1 MGLAAV
7 SQDSQTDTFAA
18 LYPRRRDNCDL
29 DGLER
34 LGDPWA
40 NCEELRAGALQ
51 NLLRYLLSE
60 ASDAED
66 ARRLVALHRFWGDAA
81 TLEAAC
87 QPLPAAARRRRAKLR
102 IGLLSSDL
110 RDHPVGRHVLPWL
123 RHYDRGRFEIVAFSP
138 DERAG
143 DPVQGEIRA
152 QIGGFE
158 ILGDCGLRETAERI
172 RAADIDILLEL
183 NGHTVGTRLGALA
196 YRAAPAQIEWLG
208 YQFTSG
214 LPAVDYFLMD
224 DRLAPSAPGLLCE
237 TPLLVAESWV
247 CYGGD
252 EATDIA
258 PAPMSRNGF
267 VTFGTM
273 GHPFKYTRR
282 SFALWAG
289 CLGAVPG
296 ARFLFVRPEAGDSGF
311 RANVLT
317 AFDREGIDR
326 ERIAFFDNRS
336 AGVSHFAG
344 YNEIDIALD
353 TAPVAGGT
361 TTGDALWMG
370 VPVVSLTGAAP
381 HQRLGSSLLAGAGLS
396 SLCAESAEGYVRL
409 AAALA
414 ADGEGLAR
422 LRRELR
428 LRMRNRPLGDA
439 PRFAQAFDAALV
451 AAAQARGLA

>member
-7 SQDSQTDTFAA
+7 SRDLQADDFAA
-18 LYPRRRDNCDL
+18 LYPRLRNSCDL
-29 DGLER
+29 DALDR

-40 NCEELRAGALQ
+40 SCEGLRPGALQ

-60 ASDAED
+60 AVDAED
-66 ARRLVALHRFWGDAA
+66 ARRLVALHRCWGNAA

-87 QPLPAAARRRRAKLR
+87 QRLPAAARRRRTKLR
-102 IGLLSSDL
+102 LGLLSSDL

-123 RHYDRGRFEIVAFSP
+123 HHYDRGRFEIVGFSP
-138 DERAG
+138 DERSG
-143 DPVQGEIRA
+143 DPVQGEIRT

-183 NGHTVGTRLGALA
+183 NGHTAGTRLGALA

-208 YQFTSG
+208 YQFTTG
-214 LPAVDYFLMD
+214 LPAVDYFLMG

-237 TPLLVAESWV
+237 TPLVVADTWV
-247 CYGGD
+247 CYEGG
-252 EATDIA
+252 ETAEIA
-258 PAPMSRNGF
+258 AAPMLRNGF

-282 SFALWAG
+282 SFALWAR
-289 CLGAVPG
+289 CLDAVPG
-296 ARFLFVRPEAGDSGF
+296 ARFLFVRPEAGDPRF
-311 RANVLT
+311 RANVLA
-317 AFDREGIDR
+317 AFDRERITHD
-326 ERIAFFDNRS
+326 RIAFFDNRS
-336 AGVSHFAG
+336 VGVSHFAG
-344 YNEIDIALD
+344 YNEIDIAVD
-353 TAPVAGGT
+353 TVPVAGGT

-370 VPVVSLTGAAP
+370 VPVVSLAGPAP

-396 SLCAESAEGYVRL
+396 NLCAESADGFVRV

-414 ADGEGLAR
+414 ADGEELMR

-428 LRMRNRPLGDA
+428 LRVRNRPLGDA
-439 PRFAQAFDAALV
+439 PRFARAFDAALV
-451 AAAQARGLA
+451 AAAGARGLA